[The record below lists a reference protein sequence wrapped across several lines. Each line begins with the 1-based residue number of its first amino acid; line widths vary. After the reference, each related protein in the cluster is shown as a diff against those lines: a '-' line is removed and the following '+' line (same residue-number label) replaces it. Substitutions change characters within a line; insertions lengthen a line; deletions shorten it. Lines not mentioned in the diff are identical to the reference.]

1 MEGFLKILSILLIA
15 CALPAYSADKVLM
28 VKYLNTPWGHVHQ
41 NQSRYSTSLTTVSCG
56 HPLKVV
62 AHAGDWEKVQAG
74 PYTGFVRAAQLVDKK
89 PDCVQDKYP
98 RFFDDLKLEITEM
111 YYWGKLYD
119 HYIEGKSRLK

>member
-1 MEGFLKILSILLIA
+1 MKWFLLILLSMPIFA
-15 CALPAYSADKVLM
+15 NEKVLM

-41 NQSRYSTSLTTVSCG
+41 NPSRYSTSLTTLSCG
-56 HPLKVV
+56 HPIKVLST
-62 AHAGDWEKVQAG
+62 GSEWQKVQAG
-74 PYTGFVRAAQLVDKK
+74 PYTGHIRSEQMSDKK
-89 PDCVQDKYP
+89 PVCMQDKYP